1 MTDDRGRS
9 HPGSDAGRN
18 GSREGHRRW
27 LVFAPLLVFLA
38 GAPFYLLRQ
47 GEKSFFLRWID
58 LCVGFFL
65 ALGACFLLKKLLL
78 DADDDQPDDEPD
90 QDGRP

>member
-1 MTDDRGRS
+1 MTDDRGQS
-9 HPGSDAGRN
+9 HPGNDAGRD
-18 GSREGHRRW
+18 GSRGGRRW

-38 GAPFYLLRQ
+38 GAPFYLFRQ
-47 GEKSFFLRWID
+47 GTKPFFLRWID